1 MIETRYRITCDSDTC
16 PAVWPTEDW
25 ATSLRRTWKEA
36 RAAGW
41 GHDYDRVLCPE
52 HSPDAALVARIRRL
66 AGTMPDALIGQRL
79 GLSRSQV
86 QYLRSRYE
94 IAGLREGRP
103 SVRYAGVTR

>member
-1 MIETRYRITCDSDTC
+1 MIETRYRVTCDTAGC
-16 PAVWPTEDW
+16 VAAWPADDW
-25 ATSLRRTWKEA
+25 ATSRRHLWRTA

-41 GHDYDRVLCPE
+41 ARDYDRVLCPE
-52 HSPDAALVARIRRL
+52 HSPDADLIGRIRRL

-79 GLSRSQV
+79 GMSRAQV
-86 QYLRSRYE
+86 QYLRSRHE